1 MENQNKNEELRMT
14 HSSVMR
20 KGKEKVVH
28 IRFEREVDGKI
39 EFAEGL
45 LPACLI
51 EKSIGFSLEECKALE
66 FYMTEHCKE
75 IFEQAQKI
83 NDDVFWLR

>member
-1 MENQNKNEELRMT
+1 MENHNNSEEMRMT
-14 HSSVMR
+14 YSSVMR

-28 IRFEREVDGKI
+28 IRFERETDGKT

-45 LPACLI
+45 LPDCLI
-51 EKSIGFSLEECKALE
+51 EKSIGFTLEECKALE
-66 FYMTEHCKE
+66 FYMKE
-75 IFEQAQKI
+75 NCESIFAQAQKI

>member
-1 MENQNKNEELRMT
+1 MGNQKNEEMRMT
-14 HSSVMR
+14 YSSVMR

-28 IRFEREVDGKI
+28 IRFERVVDGKT

-45 LPACLI
+45 LPEGLI
-51 EKSIGFSLEECKALE
+51 EKSIGFTIEECKALE
-66 FYMTEHCKE
+66 FYMKE
-75 IFEQAQKI
+75 NCAQIFEQAQKI